1 MTLKDLLVFLLY
13 IAGNVGVSIYLSK
26 KISDSDDFFAAGRQS
41 SWWLSGLSAYM
52 TMFSAGTFVVWGG
65 IAFKAGLVAVTISM
79 CLGVSAMFVGYYLSG
94 RWRRLGVSSAAE
106 FITLRYGKWALNLY
120 TWFNILY
127 RLLGMAVALY
137 SLAIVLQAI
146 LPQSINTFFLGSVG
160 MNAVNAIIIFCGIL
174 IVAYSIFGGLWSVL
188 ITDVVQFA
196 ILMVAVIAVIPLGF
210 MKLGGISTFVQQVPH
225 GFFRPVNQEFTWLFM
240 AAWIVIHMFKIGGEW
255 AFVQRFICVPRAR
268 DARKA
273 TYLFGLLYLISPVI
287 WMLPP
292 MMYRIVDPAANFEQ
306 AYVLACKYALPDGL
320 IGLMIAAM
328 FSATVSTVDAELNVF
343 AGVLTRDFFKQI
355 WKKATE
361 KSQVF
366 IGRALT
372 LLLGAMVT
380 WLAILVP
387 AMGGAEDIILSITAL
402 VAGLMVLP
410 VLWGMFSKKITQQ
423 GVFTAILITG
433 FLFLMIKYGLLSPD
447 GWYISE
453 LPDAWQ
459 TWILSYTRTIE
470 AVTGAVLPFIVLA
483 GIEFLLKKDSSHF
496 IEINQHEEDAGE
508 EEMESSLFPAKV
520 MAVTFAVLSAIIA
533 FLALTEGNEA
543 GPQWVLS
550 ASLLIIAGLIWF
562 SVRRK
567 EKQLKSQISPPKLR
581 IQ

>member
-1 MTLKDLLVFLLY
+1 MTIKDLLVFLIY

-26 KISDSDDFFAAGRQS
+26 KISGSEDFFAAGRQS

-120 TWFNILY
+120 TWFNIVY

-146 LPQSINTFFLGSVG
+146 LPDSINDFFLSSVG
-160 MNAVNAIIIFCGIL
+160 LSAVNAVIIFCGIL

-188 ITDVVQFA
+188 ITDVVQFV
-196 ILMVAVIAVIPLGF
+196 ILMVAVISVIPLGLI
-210 MKLGGISTFVQQVPH
+210 KLGGISTFIHQVPQ

-273 TYLFGLLYLISPVI
+273 TYLFGLLYLISPLI

-292 MMYRIVDPAANFEQ
+292 MMYRVVDPAANFQQ

-343 AGVLTRDFFKQI
+343 AGVLTKDFYKQI
-355 WKKATE
+355 RKKATE

-366 IGRALT
+366 VGRVLT

-380 WLAILVP
+380 WLAIMVP

-410 VLWGMFSKKITQQ
+410 VLWGMFSKKISQK
-423 GVFTAILITG
+423 GLFASILITG
-433 FLFLMIKYGLLSPD
+433 FLFFMIKYGLLTAD
-447 GWYISE
+447 GWLISE
-453 LPDAWQ
+453 LPGNWQ
-459 TWILSYTRTIE
+459 TWIMLYARTIE
-470 AVTGAVLPFIVLA
+470 AATGAVLPFIVLA
-483 GIEFLLKKDSSHF
+483 AVEYLSKNKSPHY
-496 IEINQHEEDAGE
+496 IEINQHEEDARE
-508 EEMESSLFPAKV
+508 EEIESSLFPAKV
-520 MAVTFAVLSAIIA
+520 MGVTFALLSVIIA
-533 FLALTEGNEA
+533 FLALTERNEA
-543 GPQWVLS
+543 GPLWVLS
-550 ASLLIIAGLIWF
+550 ASLFLIAGIIWIP
-562 SVRRK
+562 VRQR
-567 EKQLKSQISPPKLR
+567 EKQFISQKG
-581 IQ
+581 

>member
-1 MTLKDLLVFLLY
+1 MTLKDLIVFLLY
-13 IAGNVGVSIYLSK
+13 IIGNVGVSVYLSK
-26 KISDSDDFFAAGRQS
+26 KIKDSSDFFAAGRAS

-65 IAFKAGLVAVTISM
+65 IAFKAGFVAVTISM
-79 CLGVSAMFVGYYLSG
+79 CLGVSAMFVGYFLSG

-106 FITLRYGKWALNLY
+106 YIKLRYGKWALNLY

-137 SLAIVLQAI
+137 SLAVVLQAI
-146 LPQSINTFFLGSVG
+146 LPESINTFFLNWFGIS
-160 MNAVNAIIIFCGIL
+160 AVNAVIIFCGIL

-188 ITDVVQFA
+188 ITDVVQFV

-210 MKLGGISTFVQQVPH
+210 MKLGGISTFVQQVPA

-255 AFVQRFICVPRAR
+255 AFVQRFICVPKTS

-273 TYLFGLLYLISPVI
+273 TYLFGVLYLISPVI

-343 AGVLTRDFFKQI
+343 AGVLTKDFYKQI

-366 IGRALT
+366 VGRSLT
-372 LLLGAMVT
+372 LLLGALVT

-387 AMGGAEDIILSITAL
+387 AMGGAEDIILSITSL
-402 VAGLMVLP
+402 VAGLTVLP
-410 VLWGMFSKKITQQ
+410 VLWGMFSKKITQR
-423 GVFTAILITG
+423 GIFAAILITG
-433 FLFLMIKYGLLSPD
+433 FAFFVVKYGFLSTE
-447 GWYISE
+447 GWFISD
-453 LPDAWQ
+453 LPNVWQ
-459 TWILSYTRTIE
+459 IWILTYARTIE

-483 GIEFLLKKDSSHF
+483 VIEFLLKKESHHY
-496 IEINQHEEDAGE
+496 IEINQHEKDASE
-508 EEMESSLFPAKV
+508 EEMQSSLFPAKV
-520 MAVTFAVLSAIIA
+520 MAVTFAVLAVIIA
-533 FLALTEGNEA
+533 FLAVTEENEA
-543 GPQWVLS
+543 NPQWVLS
-550 ASLLIIAGLIWF
+550 ISLFVIASLIWF
-562 SVRRK
+562 SIKRI
-567 EKQLKSQISPPKLR
+567 EKQRKPEENKSI
-581 IQ
+581 

>member
-1 MTLKDLLVFLLY
+1 MTIKDLLVFLIY
-13 IAGNVGVSIYLSK
+13 IAGNVGISIYLTK
-26 KISDSDDFFAAGRQS
+26 KISDSKDFFAAGRQS

-94 RWRRLGVSSAAE
+94 RWRRLGVTSAAE
-106 FITLRYGKWALNLY
+106 YITLRYGKWALNLY

-127 RLLGMAVALY
+127 RLLGMGVALY

-146 LPQSINTFFLGSVG
+146 IPQGVNDFFLGSFG
-160 MNAVNAIIIFCGIL
+160 ISGVNAIIIFCGIL

-188 ITDVVQFA
+188 ITDVVQFV
-196 ILMVAVIAVIPLGF
+196 ILMVAVISVIPLGF
-210 MKLGGISTFVQQVPH
+210 IKLGGISAFIHQVPH
-225 GFFRPVNQEFTWLFM
+225 GFFRPVNHEFTWLFM

-255 AFVQRFICVPRAR
+255 AFVQRFICVPRTR

-273 TYLFGLLYLISPVI
+273 TYLFGLLYLISPLI

-306 AYVLACKYALPDGL
+306 AYVLSCRYALPDGL

-343 AGVLTRDFFKQI
+343 AGVLTKDFFKQI
-355 WKKATE
+355 WKDATE
-361 KSQVF
+361 KSQLFV
-366 IGRALT
+366 GRVLT
-372 LLLGAMVT
+372 LILGALVT

-410 VLWGMFSKKITQQ
+410 VIWGMFSRKINQQ
-423 GVFTAILITG
+423 GLFASILITG
-433 FLFLMIKYGLLSPD
+433 FLFFMIKFGLLTPH
-447 GWYISE
+447 GWIISE
-453 LPDAWQ
+453 LPEAGQ
-459 TWILSYTRTIE
+459 TWILSYNRTIE
-470 AVTGAVLPFIVLA
+470 AVTGAVLPFVVLA
-483 GIEFLLKKDSSHF
+483 VSELFFKKESSHY
-496 IEINQHEEDAGE
+496 IGINQYLEDPEEQVPVT
-508 EEMESSLFPAKV
+508 SLFPAKV
-520 MAVTFAVLSAIIA
+520 MAVTFAVLSVIIA
-533 FLALTEGNEA
+533 FLALTDRKNA
-543 GPQWVLS
+543 RPQWVLS
-550 ASLLIIAGLIWF
+550 TMLFFIAGIIWL
-562 SVRRK
+562 SVRHK
-567 EKQLKSQISPPKLR
+567 EK
-581 IQ
+581 

>member
-1 MTLKDLLVFLLY
+1 MTIKDLIVFLLY
-13 IAGNVGVSIYLSK
+13 IVGNVGVSVYLSK
-26 KISDSDDFFAAGRQS
+26 KINNSEDFFAAGRQS

-65 IAFKAGLVAVTISM
+65 IAFKAGFVAVTISM
-79 CLGVSAMFVGYYLSG
+79 CLGVSAMFVGYFLAG

-106 FITLRYGKWALNLY
+106 YVKLRYGKWALNLY

-137 SLAIVLQAI
+137 SLAVVLQAI
-146 LPQSINTFFLGSVG
+146 LPVSMNTFFQNWIGIS
-160 MNAVNAIIIFCGIL
+160 AVNAVIIFCGIL

-188 ITDVVQFA
+188 ITDVVQFV

-210 MKLGGISTFVQQVPH
+210 MKLGGISAFVQQVPD

-240 AAWIVIHMFKIGGEW
+240 AAWIIIHMFKIGGEW
-255 AFVQRFICVPRAR
+255 AFVQRFICVPRTR

-273 TYLFGLLYLISPVI
+273 TYLFGVLYLISPVI

-343 AGVLTRDFFKQI
+343 AGVLTKDFYKQI

-366 IGRALT
+366 VGRALT
-372 LLLGAMVT
+372 LLLGALVT

-387 AMGGAEDIILSITAL
+387 AMGGAEDIILSITSL
-402 VAGLMVLP
+402 VAGLTVLP
-410 VLWGMFSKKITQQ
+410 ILWGMFSKKITQK
-423 GVFTAILITG
+423 GIFAAILITG
-433 FLFLMIKYGLLSPD
+433 FLFFVVKYGFLYAD
-447 GWYISE
+447 GWFISE
-453 LPDAWQ
+453 LPGAWQ
-459 TWILSYTRTIE
+459 TWILTYNRTIE
-470 AVTGAVLPFIVLA
+470 AVTGAVLPFVVLA
-483 GIEFLLKKDSSHF
+483 VIEFLLKKESSHF
-496 IEINQHEEDAGE
+496 IEINQHEEDERE
-508 EEMESSLFPAKV
+508 EEFQSSLFPAKV
-520 MAVTFAVLSAIIA
+520 MAATFAVIAVVIA
-533 FLALTEGNEA
+533 FLAVTEENESK
-543 GPQWVLS
+543 PQWVLS
-550 ASLLIIAGLIWF
+550 VSLFIIANIIWF
-562 SVRRK
+562 SLKRV
-567 EKQLKSQISPPKLR
+567 EKQRK
-581 IQ
+581 

>member
-1 MTLKDLLVFLLY
+1 MTIKDLIVFLLY
-13 IAGNVGVSIYLSK
+13 IVGNVWVSVYLSK
-26 KISDSDDFFAAGRQS
+26 KINNSDDFFAAGRQS

-65 IAFKAGLVAVTISM
+65 IAFKAGFVAVTISM
-79 CLGVSAMFVGYYLSG
+79 CLGVSAMFVGYFLAG

-106 FITLRYGKWALNLY
+106 YIKLRYGKWALNLY

-137 SLAIVLQAI
+137 SLAVVLQAI
-146 LPQSINTFFLGSVG
+146 LPESMNTFFQNWIG
-160 MNAVNAIIIFCGIL
+160 MSAVNAVIIFCGIL

-188 ITDVVQFA
+188 ITDVVQFV
-196 ILMVAVIAVIPLGF
+196 ILMVAVVAVIPLGF
-210 MKLGGISTFVQQVPH
+210 MKLGGISAFVQQVPD

-255 AFVQRFICVPRAR
+255 AFVQRFICVPRTR

-273 TYLFGLLYLISPVI
+273 TYLFGVLYLISPVI

-343 AGVLTRDFFKQI
+343 AGVLTKDFYKQI

-366 IGRALT
+366 VGRSLT

-387 AMGGAEDIILSITAL
+387 VMGGAEDIVLSITSL
-402 VAGLMVLP
+402 VAGLTVLP
-410 VLWGMFSKKITQQ
+410 VLWGMFSKKITQK
-423 GVFTAILITG
+423 GIFAAILITG
-433 FLFLMIKYGLLSPD
+433 FLFFVVKYGFLYAD
-447 GWYISE
+447 GWFISE
-453 LPDAWQ
+453 LPGAWQ
-459 TWILSYTRTIE
+459 TWILTYNRTIE
-470 AVTGAVLPFIVLA
+470 AVTGAVLPFVVLA
-483 GIEFLLKKDSSHF
+483 VIEFQLKKESSHF
-496 IEINQHEEDAGE
+496 IEINQHEEDERE
-508 EEMESSLFPAKV
+508 EEFQSSLFPAKV
-520 MAVTFAVLSAIIA
+520 MAATFAVIAVVIA
-533 FLALTEGNEA
+533 FLAVTEENEA
-543 GPQWVLS
+543 KPQWVLS
-550 ASLLIIAGLIWF
+550 VSLFIIAIIIWF
-562 SVRRK
+562 SLKRV
-567 EKQLKSQISPPKLR
+567 EKQRISEENKSI
-581 IQ
+581 